1 MNEGIYNY
9 ARLLIKRGVN
19 VQKKPLIIQGSTE
32 ISYFINLLSEEAY
45 KAGATH
51 VEVIYQDDG
60 LDRLKYEYETIE
72 MVKTVPSFIV
82 ENLMYYM
89 NQDASYIRLVSK
101 DPGNLS
107 GLDMEKVTEGTLA
120 YNHAVKEV
128 TELVME
134 HKIRWC
140 IAAVPG
146 QKWAELVFPDA
157 KNPVDELWSCILQ
170 CCFCDKDNPI
180 GLWDEHVETMKSRMA
195 KLNQMNL
202 DRLHFTSSNGTDILI
217 GLCDNHRWR
226 GGASK
231 TPEGILFSP
240 NIPTYELYT
249 VPHKDRVDGT
259 VVSTKPLSYLGN
271 VICSGFRISYKD
283 GKVVHIK
290 AGSEREEK
298 LLYRILDTYD
308 GSERLGEVAIVDS
321 GNPISRTDRLF
332 YNTLLDENAACH
344 LAMGNGISTAIDMS
358 QTPRTPQMPQ
368 TNDRGL
374 GEKGLNQ
381 SDIHIDYMIGT
392 SDMNCIGI
400 SKDDKQYVIMERGK
414 IV

>member
-19 VQKKPLIIQGSTE
+19 IQKKPLIIQGSTE

-51 VEVIYQDDG
+51 VEVIYQDDS
-60 LDRLKYEYETIE
+60 LDRLKYQYETIE
-72 MVKTVPSFIV
+72 MVRKVPPFIV
-82 ENLMYYM
+82 DNLMYYM
-89 NQDASYIRLVSK
+89 NQDASYIRLISK

-107 GLDMEKVTEGTLA
+107 GLDMEKVKQGSLA
-120 YNHAVKEV
+120 YNNAIRDVNA
-128 TELVME
+128 LVME

-146 QKWAELVFPDA
+146 QKWAEMVFPDTQ
-157 KNPVDELWSCILQ
+157 NPVEDLWDCILKS
-170 CCFCDKDNPI
+170 CFCDKDNAI
-180 GLWDEHVETMKSRMA
+180 NLWDEHIETMKARMA

-217 GLCDNHRWR
+217 GLCDGHRWR

-249 VPHKDRVDGT
+249 VPHKDRADGT
-259 VVSTKPLSYLGN
+259 VVSTKPLSYLGT
-271 VICSGFRISYKD
+271 VIRAGFRISYKD

-290 AGSEREEK
+290 AESEGEEK
-298 LLYRILDTYD
+298 LLYSILDTYD
-308 GSERLGEVAIVDS
+308 GSERLGEVAIVDYS
-321 GNPISRTDRLF
+321 NPISRINRLF
-332 YNTLLDENAACH
+332 YNTLFDENAACH
-344 LAMGNGISTAIDMS
+344 LAMGNGISSAIEMSQMS
-358 QTPRTPQMPQ
+358 QTSQM
-368 TNDRGL
+368 NGREL
-374 GEKGLNQ
+374 GERGLNQ

-392 SDMNCIGI
+392 SDMNCVGI
-400 SKDDKQYVIMERGK
+400 SKDNKQYVIMESGK
-414 IV
+414 MV